1 MITQVDSRRPPLR
14 PIHWKT
20 TRRLSVSSLVGL
32 VKLSSRGSVLSPD
45 LQVIWAEVVLHDR
58 SKKPFEEV
66 HQREKQKLAVTLL
79 DLDQAH
85 EVEFVKGDHIAIID
99 CQTFVPEHIPI
110 LKALETQRQMT
121 LPFNNGQMLNIG
133 AVPSSVEL
141 GPLVRDPNA
150 PIVDIIELL
159 VDTSALDPIVQLR
172 RLPSLRSTLISRL
185 TDLVKAATLD
195 VGQLESFVA
204 SMSHEVHCTQGPPGT
219 GKVQKMNIK
228 KLVLVWFF
236 ECSL

>member
-1 MITQVDSRRPPLR
+1 MITQVESRRPPLR
-14 PIHWKT
+14 AIHWKT

-32 VKLSSRGSVLSPD
+32 VKLSGRGSSLSPD

-58 SKKPFEEV
+58 TQKNFAEV
-66 HQREKQKLAVTLL
+66 HERENQKLAVSLL

-85 EVEFVKGDHIAIID
+85 EVEFAKGDRIAIID

-121 LPFNNGQMLNIG
+121 LPFNNGRMLNIG
-133 AVPSSVEL
+133 AVPSTAPL
-141 GPLVRDPNA
+141 GPEVSDPNA
-150 PIVDIIELL
+150 PIVKIIEQL
-159 VDTSALDPIVQLR
+159 VDTSTLDPIVQLR

-185 TDLVKAATLD
+185 TDLVRAATLD
-195 VGQLESFVA
+195 VGQLESFVS

-219 GKVQKMNIK
+219 GKVCTRK
-228 KLVLVWFF
+228 
-236 ECSL
+236 